1 MKILHQKRANMDAV
15 IGFTIALMIVAII
28 VAIALY
34 TTDKVADKMTGKAA
48 SATVEMIDEVATI
61 PGWIGILV
69 VAFFGVLIIG
79 LFMGMRYIGN
89 NQ

>member
-1 MKILHQKRANMDAV
+1 MRILENKKGNMNAV
-15 IGFTIALMIVAII
+15 IGFVIALMIVAIV

-34 TTDKVADKMTGKAA
+34 TTDKVASKMTGKANA
-48 SATVEMIDEVATI
+48 AAGEMIDEIAQV

-79 LFMGMRYIGN
+79 LFMGMRYIGG
-89 NQ
+89 QQ